1 MRGAVVVAVTAAG
14 PRSVGAAPAFAHVTA
29 QPGQAPQ
36 GGYTVVTFRVPDES
50 DTAGT
55 VKLEVALPTDHPITS
70 VRTTPIPG
78 WTAAVTKTTL
88 NPPVQV
94 NGNAVTEA
102 VGTRH
107 LDGERRHRINP
118 GEFLDFPLSLGPL
131 PTGVDQVA
139 LPRRRRPTTTARS
152 SPGTSPSTDGAEP
165 ERPAPV
171 VTLTAATG
179 DGAMGGHDAG
189 SAPAPAAAA
198 PAGPT
203 SGSDSTAR
211 WLAGGGLLVGALGV
225 GLGAGAVLRSRR
237 SGTS

>member
-1 MRGAVVVAVTAAG
+1 MNSSLRRSTMRGAVVVAAAAALI
-14 PRSVGAAPAFAHVTA
+14 GAGSAFAHVTA

-36 GGYTVVTFRVPDES
+36 GGYAVVTFRVPDES
-50 DTAGT
+50 DTAG
-55 VKLEVALPTDHPITS
+55 
-70 VRTTPIPG
+70 
-78 WTAAVTKTTL
+78 
-88 NPPVQV
+88 
-94 NGNAVTEA
+94 
-102 VGTRH
+102 
-107 LDGERRHRINP
+107 
-118 GEFLDFPLSLGPL
+118 
-131 PTGVDQVA
+131 
-139 LPRRRRPTTTARS
+139 
-152 SPGTSPSTDGAEP
+152 AEP

-171 VTLTAATG
+171 VALTVATG

-189 SAPAPAAAA
+189 SAAAPAAAA